1 MTLQNLFD
9 AFQNFGSVIGVL
21 ITIATFWGIIS
32 KKPKEALRRLIREE
46 SKAANSELEE
56 SLKNVKNQ
64 LDSNEQTTIAMIR
77 HEITETY
84 YKYKDSKKLPSN
96 VKEDV
101 LSLYER
107 YEKLG
112 GNSFVHSLIEEVKTW
127 EIE

>member
-1 MTLQNLFD
+1 MTLKDLFD
-9 AFQNFGSVIGVL
+9 GFQNFGSIIGVI
-21 ITIATFWGIIS
+21 ITIITFLGIIS
-32 KKPKEALRRLIREE
+32 KKPKKALRNLIREE
-46 SKAANSELEE
+46 AKAANQELEDDI
-56 SLKNVKNQ
+56 KNVKEK
-64 LDSNEQTTIAMIR
+64 LESNEQTTIAMIR

-84 YKYKDSKKLPSN
+84 YKYRDNKKLPSN

-112 GNSFVHSLIEEVKTW
+112 GNSFVHSLIDEVKTW

>member
-1 MTLQNLFD
+1 MTLKDLFD
-9 AFQNFGSVIGVL
+9 GFQNFGSIIGVI
-21 ITIATFWGIIS
+21 ITIVTFLGLIS
-32 KKPKEALRRLIREE
+32 KRPKKALRNLIREE
-46 SKAANSELEE
+46 AKAANQELEDDV
-56 SLKNVKNQ
+56 KNVKEK
-64 LDSNEQTTIAMIR
+64 LESNEQTTIAMIR

-84 YKYKDSKKLPSN
+84 YKYRDNKKLPSN

-112 GNSFVHSLIEEVKTW
+112 GNSFVHSLIDEVKTW

>member
-1 MTLQNLFD
+1 MTLKDLFD
-9 AFQNFGSVIGVL
+9 GFQNFGSIIGVI
-21 ITIATFWGIIS
+21 ITIVTFLGLIS
-32 KKPKEALRRLIREE
+32 KRPKKALRNLIREE
-46 SKAANSELEE
+46 AKAANQELEDNV
-56 SLKNVKNQ
+56 KNVKEK
-64 LDSNEQTTIAMIR
+64 LESNEQTTIAMIR

-84 YKYKDSKKLPSN
+84 YKYRDNKKLPSN

-112 GNSFVHSLIEEVKTW
+112 GNSFVHSLIDEVKTW

>member
-1 MTLQNLFD
+1 MTLKDLFD
-9 AFQNFGSVIGVL
+9 GFQNFGSIIGVI
-21 ITIATFWGIIS
+21 ITIVTFLGIIS
-32 KKPKEALRRLIREE
+32 KKPKKALRNLIREE
-46 SKAANSELEE
+46 AKAANQELEDDV
-56 SLKNVKNQ
+56 KNVKEK
-64 LDSNEQTTIAMIR
+64 LESNEQTTIAMIR

-84 YKYKDSKKLPSN
+84 YKYRDNKKLPSN

-112 GNSFVHSLIEEVKTW
+112 GNSFVHSLIDEVKTW

>member
-1 MTLQNLFD
+1 MTLKDLFD
-9 AFQNFGSVIGVL
+9 GFQNFGSIIGVI
-21 ITIATFWGIIS
+21 ITIITFLGIIS
-32 KKPKEALRRLIREE
+32 KKPKKALRNLIREE
-46 SKAANSELEE
+46 AKAANQELEDDV
-56 SLKNVKNQ
+56 KNVKEK
-64 LDSNEQTTIAMIR
+64 LESNEQTTIAMIR

-84 YKYKDSKKLPSN
+84 YKYRDNKKLPSN

-112 GNSFVHSLIEEVKTW
+112 GNSFVHSLIDEVKTW

>member
-1 MTLQNLFD
+1 MTLKDLFD
-9 AFQNFGSVIGVL
+9 GFQNFGSIIGVI
-21 ITIATFWGIIS
+21 ITIATFCGIIS
-32 KKPKEALRRLIREE
+32 KKPKKALRNLIREE
-46 SKAANSELEE
+46 AKAANQELEDDV
-56 SLKNVKNQ
+56 KNVKEK
-64 LDSNEQTTIAMIR
+64 LESNEQTTIAMIR

-84 YKYKDSKKLPSN
+84 YKYRDNKKLPSN

-112 GNSFVHSLIEEVKTW
+112 GNSFVHSLIDEVKTW